1 MPKKARPK
9 ATKKEFILKKAS
21 TLFREKGFAA
31 SSMRDLADDVG
42 LEAASLYNHIQS
54 KSEILQEIIFKSAN
68 ECSIQ
73 LEAINKSK
81 ISSVDKVESI
91 IRFHTQMMIYNF
103 DHYFVMTHEWMH
115 LSEPYLTTFITQ
127 RKNYVQQFE
136 EIVNKGIQKKEIKPI
151 LPYVFVLNILSAVSG
166 LEFWHRSKQKTT
178 PKQLEDNMVLHLI
191 TGLKLSS
198 KK

>member
-9 ATKKEFILKKAS
+9 ATKKEYILKKAS

-31 SSMRDLADDVG
+31 SSMRDLAEAVG

-54 KSEILQEIIFKSAN
+54 KSEILQEIVFKSAN
-68 ECSIQ
+68 ECIVH
-73 LEAINKSK
+73 LE
-81 ISSVDKVESI
+81 KVENQKSSSLEKVEEL
-91 IRFHTQMMIYNF
+91 IRFHTLMMLQRF
-103 DHYFVMTHEWMH
+103 DDYYVMSHEWMH
-115 LSEPYLTTFITQ
+115 LTEPYLTTFVSQ
-127 RKNYVQQFE
+127 RKNYVQKFE
-136 EIVNKGIQKKEIKPI
+136 NIIKQGIDKKEIKPV
-151 LPYVFVLNILSAVSG
+151 LPYVVVLNILSAVSG
-166 LEFWHRSKQKTT
+166 LEFWHRSKQKVT